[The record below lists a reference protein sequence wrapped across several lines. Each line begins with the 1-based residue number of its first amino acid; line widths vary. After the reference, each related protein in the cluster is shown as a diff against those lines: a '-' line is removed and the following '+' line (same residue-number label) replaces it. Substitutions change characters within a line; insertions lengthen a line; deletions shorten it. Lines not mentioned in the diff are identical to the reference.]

1 MIRGVNLGGWL
12 VLEKWITPALFA
24 GTSAEDESHLWT
36 ELSERGQQG
45 LLRAHRDSFIT
56 ERDFAELAGRRIDA
70 VRIPVPYFAFGDH
83 QPYLGCVD
91 HLDRAFVWAER
102 HRIAVLLDL
111 HTVPDSQNGHDGGGL
126 CGVCKWHRSPPH
138 VALALDVLEQLTR
151 RYGNHPSLWG
161 IEVLNEPISA
171 QMWNLIDVPKRYPPA
186 DPEYARGSEPVPT
199 DFLKTFYE
207 AAYRRIRSHAPRV
220 RVVFHD
226 GFRSAEWS
234 GFFTDPALRRV
245 AVDTHQYLMHH
256 TMAVGDGDLDSYLAT
271 IAGDFTMTVRQL
283 AQNVPVIVGEWSL
296 DTSSPLAEQ
305 KTQAE
310 KVGYYRALADAQLR
324 AWRSAVGWFFWTYK
338 LQTEA
343 AAADLWDLRRATDKA
358 YLPRAVTGTRS
369 R

>member
-1 MIRGVNLGGWL
+1 
-12 VLEKWITPALFA
+12 
-24 GTSAEDESHLWT
+24 
-36 ELSERGQQG
+36 
-45 LLRAHRDSFIT
+45 
-56 ERDFAELAGRRIDA
+56 
-70 VRIPVPYFAFGDH
+70 
-83 QPYLGCVD
+83 
-91 HLDRAFVWAER
+91 
-102 HRIAVLLDL
+102 
-111 HTVPDSQNGHDGGGL
+111 
-126 CGVCKWHRSPPH
+126 
-138 VALALDVLEQLTR
+138 
-151 RYGNHPSLWG
+151 
-161 IEVLNEPISA
+161 
-171 QMWNLIDVPKRYPPA
+171 MWDLIDVPKRYPPA

-207 AAYRRIRSHAPRV
+207 AAYRRIRSHARV

-256 TMAVGDGDLDSYLAT
+256 TMAVDDGDLDSYLAT
-271 IAGDFTMTVRQL
+271 IAGDFTMTVRRL
-283 AQNVPVIVGEWSL
+283 AQNAPVIVGEWSL

-324 AWRSAVGWFFWTYK
+324 AWRWAVGWFFWTYK
-338 LQTEA
+338 LQTET
-343 AAADLWDLRRATDKA
+343 AAADRWDLRRATDKA

>member
-24 GTSAEDESHLWT
+24 GTSAEDEAHLWT

-171 QMWNLIDVPKRYPPA
+171 QMWDLIDVPKRYPPA

-220 RVVFHD
+220 RVVFRD

-256 TMAVGDGDLDSYLAT
+256 TMAVDDGDLDSYLAT

-343 AAADLWDLRRATDKA
+343 AAADRWDLRRATDKA